1 MFSPVKS
8 ILIFLML
15 LLPLQ
20 AVDSTEGEWLKSD
33 GAARIKIW
41 VDKKGELQG
50 IITWVKDKKRTHDT
64 NNPDPKLRKRRLK
77 GLRFL
82 SGFTKKGDQ
91 FTGGKV
97 YDSKSGKTYSGKIW
111 TEGDDKLTMRAFKG
125 ISLLGKSAEWT
136 RYKK

>member
-1 MFSPVKS
+1 MKY
-8 ILIFLML
+8 LLLFLAL

-20 AVDSTEGEWLKSD
+20 AKDAAEGEWLKSD
-33 GAARIKIW
+33 GTARIKLW
-41 VDKKGELQG
+41 VDQKNELQG

-64 NNPDPKLRKRRLK
+64 NNPDPKLRKRRLR

-82 SGFTKKGDQ
+82 SGFKKEGDK

-111 TEGDDKLTMRAFKG
+111 TEGNDKLTMRAYKG

-136 RYKK
+136 RYQKK